1 MNTIYLFYR
10 RYFAIL
16 VLLTCCTGA
25 FSQSVL
31 HSDADKRLKSVNDS
45 TTLAAHKDGFR
56 LKDGANESVEYSYDA
71 NGNLTRDLNKNITEI
86 QYNVLNLPSRVTFAD
101 GNRIEY
107 MYDASGTK
115 LRTVHYIN
123 GVART
128 TDYCGNAI
136 YENGELKMLLNEVG
150 YYSFQDKKYHYY
162 LKDHQGNVRVVA
174 DEDGNVEETN
184 DYYPFGGL
192 MASSSGSVQ
201 PYKYNGKELDGS
213 NGLDWYDYG
222 ARHYDP
228 ALGRWHTMDPMCEKY
243 YSVSPY
249 TYCVNNPMK
258 YIDPNG
264 EDILVWYKD
273 NKDKWQTWSF
283 NGSNHKEAP
292 KDGFISKFLTAYD
305 YDIKNGGGDNLKKAA
320 TSTDFSINLAR
331 TTENSERKNMNTGKP
346 QLESFVLWNPELGV
360 ETKEGYSMSP
370 ATILEHEM
378 DHGVRYTTIEDY
390 SVLRKETK
398 DNSDPQYGKLEERR
412 VITGSEAK
420 TARANGE
427 VPKNYSRK
435 SHAGRHIVVP
445 SPISNKK
452 IKYRY

>member
-258 YIDPNG
+258 YIDPDGRAPGDPFRTIQAAAKDWGFYYNGASVLRGKEFASTIYRTTIGGKMVYTYSDANIGETDKAMRSQAPNG
-264 EDILVWYKD
+264 EAPDAIIHSHGKYEQGYLNNEFS
-273 NKDKWQTWSF
+273 NKDKWNSYNLKVDGYVATPD
-283 NGSNHKEAP
+283 GSLKKYDPNTAKTTVVSTELPSDP
-292 KDGFISKFLTAYD
+292 KDPD
-305 YDIKNGGGDNLKKAA
+305 
-320 TSTDFSINLAR
+320 
-331 TTENSERKNMNTGKP
+331 RKNKNDPTDLPIKKKRE
-346 QLESFVLWNPELGV
+346 QATV
-360 ETKEGYSMSP
+360 EQE
-370 ATILEHEM
+370 
-378 DHGVRYTTIEDY
+378 
-390 SVLRKETK
+390 
-398 DNSDPQYGKLEERR
+398 
-412 VITGSEAK
+412 
-420 TARANGE
+420 
-427 VPKNYSRK
+427 
-435 SHAGRHIVVP
+435 
-445 SPISNKK
+445 KK
-452 IKYRY
+452 IELKVPESQKTNYHWVF